1 VPLASGT
8 LRVASGSHL
17 TREDHQTGRTRLA
30 GWAVPQ
36 PFRFRTTRVPIVC
49 RLSDSRQ
56 RLSLGNCQR
65 MPFSF
70 AGLAVSPPTEYR
82 NRYRAGRVGIPASRG
97 ELSG

>member
-17 TREDHQTGRTRLA
+17 TREDHQTGRARLA

-70 AGLAVSPPTEYR
+70 AGQAGESAQGVPQPPPGGTGGSPGGVVVS
-82 NRYRAGRVGIPASRG
+82 
-97 ELSG
+97 